1 MMMRIEIGIVPR
13 RLAVQREF
21 TDQAGIDQSVKRII
35 DSGTGSARVTLVKRR
50 PEFFDGGMLG
60 MRQQV
65 LEDEE
70 ALRRPAHPCP
80 FESRFDSF
88 RGVGLRHQSNLRN
101 NSKLADVPDARK
113 GHPVNL
119 QSG

>member
-1 MMMRIEIGIVPR
+1 MMRIEIGIVTR
-13 RLAVQREF
+13 RFAVEREF
-21 TDQAGIDQSVKRII
+21 ADQARVDQSVKRII

-65 LEDEE
+65 FENEE
-70 ALRRPAHPCP
+70 ALRRPAHALPL
-80 FESRFDSF
+80 ESRFDPLH
-88 RGVGLRHQSNLRN
+88 GIDLRHQSNLRN
-101 NSKLADVPDARK
+101 NSKLADVRDARK